1 MECIGLRVI
10 KLKKTKV
17 SDKVSDKEKARR
29 NRILFWAVVVI
40 VVNLLQILFKNWI
53 TSLIAMVG
61 TIYALYRIV
70 VFDNPK
76 NRLSQKYYD
85 WKGNK
90 LSK

>member
-1 MECIGLRVI
+1 M
-10 KLKKTKV
+10 KKT
-17 SDKVSDKEKARR
+17 KVSDKEKARR

>member
-1 MECIGLRVI
+1 MT

-17 SDKVSDKEKARR
+17 TAKEKARR

-61 TIYALYRIV
+61 TVYALYRIV

>member
-1 MECIGLRVI
+1 MI
-10 KLKKTKV
+10 KLKKTNV
-17 SDKVSDKEKARR
+17 SNKERARR
-29 NRILFWAVVVI
+29 NRILFWTIVVI
-40 VVNLLQILFKNWI
+40 VINLLQILFKNWI

>member
-1 MECIGLRVI
+1 M
-10 KLKKTKV
+10 KKT
-17 SDKVSDKEKARR
+17 KVSDKEKARR
-29 NRILFWAVVVI
+29 NRILFWSIVVI
-40 VVNLLQILFKNWI
+40 VINLLQILFKNWI

>member
-1 MECIGLRVI
+1 MIR
-10 KLKKTKV
+10 LKKAKITE
-17 SDKVSDKEKARR
+17 KEKARR
-29 NRILFWAVVVI
+29 NNIFIWTVFVI
-40 VVNLLQILFKNWI
+40 AINLLQILFENWT

-70 VFDNPK
+70 VYENPK

-90 LSK
+90 LNK

>member
-1 MECIGLRVI
+1 M
-10 KLKKTKV
+10 KKAKITE
-17 SDKVSDKEKARR
+17 KEKARR
-29 NRILFWAVVVI
+29 NNIFIWTVFVI
-40 VVNLLQILFKNWI
+40 AINLLQILFENWT

-70 VFDNPK
+70 VYENPK

-90 LSK
+90 LNK

>member
-10 KLKKTKV
+10 KLKKT
-17 SDKVSDKEKARR
+17 KVSDKEKARR

>member
-1 MECIGLRVI
+1 MI
-10 KLKKTKV
+10 KLKKTNV
-17 SDKVSDKEKARR
+17 SNKESARR
-29 NRILFWAVVVI
+29 NRILFWTIVVI
-40 VVNLLQILFKNWI
+40 VINLLQILFKNWI

>member
-1 MECIGLRVI
+1 MI
-10 KLKKTKV
+10 KLKKT
-17 SDKVSDKEKARR
+17 KVSDKEKARR
-29 NRILFWAVVVI
+29 NRILFWSIVVI
-40 VVNLLQILFKNWI
+40 VINLLQILFKNWI

-61 TIYALYRIV
+61 TIYSLYRIV

>member
-1 MECIGLRVI
+1 MI
-10 KLKKTKV
+10 KLKKT
-17 SDKVSDKEKARR
+17 KVSDKEKARR

-61 TIYALYRIV
+61 TIYSLYRIV

>member
-1 MECIGLRVI
+1 MIE
-10 KLKKTKV
+10 LKKTKV
-17 SDKVSDKEKARR
+17 TAKEKARR

>member
-1 MECIGLRVI
+1 MT

-17 SDKVSDKEKARR
+17 TAKEKVRR

-90 LSK
+90 LTK

>member
-1 MECIGLRVI
+1 M
-10 KLKKTKV
+10 KKTNV
-17 SDKVSDKEKARR
+17 SNKERARR
-29 NRILFWAVVVI
+29 NRILFWTIVVI
-40 VVNLLQILFKNWI
+40 VINLLQILFKNWI

>member
-1 MECIGLRVI
+1 MI

-17 SDKVSDKEKARR
+17 TAKEKARR

>member
-1 MECIGLRVI
+1 MIR
-10 KLKKTKV
+10 LKKAKITE
-17 SDKVSDKEKARR
+17 KEKARR
-29 NRILFWAVVVI
+29 NNIFIWTVFVI
-40 VVNLLQILFKNWI
+40 AINLLQILFKNWT

-70 VFDNPK
+70 VYENPK

-90 LSK
+90 LNK

>member
-1 MECIGLRVI
+1 MT

-17 SDKVSDKEKARR
+17 TAKEKVRR

>member
-1 MECIGLRVI
+1 M
-10 KLKKTKV
+10 KKTNV
-17 SDKVSDKEKARR
+17 SNKERARR
-29 NRILFWAVVVI
+29 NHILFWTIVVI
-40 VVNLLQILFKNWI
+40 VINLLQILFKNWI

>member
-1 MECIGLRVI
+1 MIR
-10 KLKKTKV
+10 LKKAKI
-17 SDKVSDKEKARR
+17 SEKEKARR
-29 NRILFWAVVVI
+29 NNIFIWTVFVI
-40 VVNLLQILFKNWI
+40 AINLLQILFKNWI

-70 VFDNPK
+70 VYENPK

-90 LSK
+90 LNK

>member
-1 MECIGLRVI
+1 MT

-17 SDKVSDKEKARR
+17 TAKEKARR

-90 LSK
+90 LTK

>member
-1 MECIGLRVI
+1 MT

-17 SDKVSDKEKARR
+17 TAKEKARR

-53 TSLIAMVG
+53 TSLIAMIG

>member
-1 MECIGLRVI
+1 M
-10 KLKKTKV
+10 KKTKV
-17 SDKVSDKEKARR
+17 TAKEKARR

>member
-1 MECIGLRVI
+1 M
-10 KLKKTKV
+10 KKTKV
-17 SDKVSDKEKARR
+17 SANEKARR
-29 NRILFWAVVVI
+29 NRILFWSFVVI
-40 VVNLLQILFKNWI
+40 VINLLQILFKNWI

>member
-1 MECIGLRVI
+1 MI
-10 KLKKTKV
+10 KLKKT
-17 SDKVSDKEKARR
+17 KVSDKEKARR
-29 NRILFWAVVVI
+29 NRILFWSIVVI
-40 VVNLLQILFKNWI
+40 VINLLQILFKNWI

>member
-1 MECIGLRVI
+1 M
-10 KLKKTKV
+10 KKTKV
-17 SDKVSDKEKARR
+17 TAKEKARR

-70 VFDNPK
+70 VFDNSK

>member
-1 MECIGLRVI
+1 M
-10 KLKKTKV
+10 KKTKV
-17 SDKVSDKEKARR
+17 SANEKARR
-29 NRILFWAVVVI
+29 NRILFWAFVVI
-40 VVNLLQILFKNWI
+40 VINLLQILFKNWI

>member
-1 MECIGLRVI
+1 MIRL
-10 KLKKTKV
+10 TKA
-17 SDKVSDKEKARR
+17 KITEKEKARR
-29 NRILFWAVVVI
+29 NNIFIWTVFVI
-40 VVNLLQILFKNWI
+40 AINLLQILFENWT

-70 VFDNPK
+70 VYENPK

-90 LSK
+90 LNK

>member
-1 MECIGLRVI
+1 M
-10 KLKKTKV
+10 KKAKITE
-17 SDKVSDKEKARR
+17 KEKARR
-29 NRILFWAVVVI
+29 NNIFIWTVFVI
-40 VVNLLQILFKNWI
+40 AINLLQILFKNWT

-70 VFDNPK
+70 VYENPK

-90 LSK
+90 LNK

>member
-17 SDKVSDKEKARR
+17 SDKEKARR
-29 NRILFWAVVVI
+29 NRILFWSIVVI
-40 VVNLLQILFKNWI
+40 VINLLQILFKNWI

>member
-1 MECIGLRVI
+1 M
-10 KLKKTKV
+10 KKTKV
-17 SDKVSDKEKARR
+17 TAKEKARR
-29 NRILFWAVVVI
+29 NRILFWAIVVI

>member
-1 MECIGLRVI
+1 MT
-10 KLKKTKV
+10 KLKKT
-17 SDKVSDKEKARR
+17 KVSDKEKARR

>member
-1 MECIGLRVI
+1 MIE
-10 KLKKTKV
+10 LKKTKV
-17 SDKVSDKEKARR
+17 TAKEKARR
-29 NRILFWAVVVI
+29 NRILFWTVVVI
-40 VVNLLQILFKNWI
+40 VVNLLQSLLKNWI
-53 TSLIAMVG
+53 TNLIAMVG

>member
-1 MECIGLRVI
+1 VI
-10 KLKKTKV
+10 KLKKT
-17 SDKVSDKEKARR
+17 KVSDKEKARR
-29 NRILFWAVVVI
+29 NRILFWSIVVI
-40 VVNLLQILFKNWI
+40 VINLLQILFKNWI

>member
-1 MECIGLRVI
+1 MT

-17 SDKVSDKEKARR
+17 TAKEKARR

-85 WKGNK
+85 WEGNK